1 MLHEI
6 YSDENHRPVNTSFT
20 MALNITAR
28 AVRNNAIVIHKSSVL
43 NLTTAPLQQNQAEIC
58 SYAPNKTV
66 QQQN

>member
-1 MLHEI
+1 
-6 YSDENHRPVNTSFT
+6 
-20 MALNITAR
+20 MAINITLR
-28 AVRNNAIVIHKSSVL
+28 AVRNNAIVNHKSSVL